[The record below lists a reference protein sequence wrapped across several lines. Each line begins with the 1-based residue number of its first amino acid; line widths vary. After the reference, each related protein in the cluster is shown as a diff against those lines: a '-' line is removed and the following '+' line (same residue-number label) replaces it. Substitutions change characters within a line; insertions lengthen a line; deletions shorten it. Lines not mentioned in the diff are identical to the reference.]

1 MAELTPLMK
10 QYFSIKNKYKDAIVF
25 FRLGDFYE
33 MFGEDAEKASKIL
46 QIALTSRDKTKDEP
60 IPMCGIPYF
69 ASETYISKLINAG
82 YKVAICEQLEDAKD
96 SKGIVERDIVRIIT
110 PGTHSPENP
119 RENIYIA
126 SIMPDKNKHGIAIA
140 DISTGEFIIYETDK
154 DIKDELYRFNPKELV
169 IPSSISKN
177 IYYSELVNEFFISP
191 FDDWYFEFSESYKI
205 LLKYLKV
212 ASLEG
217 FGCEGMNSA
226 ISAAGALINYLNET
240 QKGSFIL
247 KKIKTLSQES
257 YMFLDASAQKNLELI
272 NNLRNG
278 SNEETLL
285 WVLDETLTPMGSR
298 FLKSSLLKPLID
310 INEIKNRQ
318 DAVHYLYED
327 FLLLEELRNNLRK
340 IQDIE
345 RLTIKINSKT
355 ANARDL
361 VALKNSL
368 IILPKIKNL
377 LLKADNNYIRE
388 LSNDIYNFDK
398 IIKLIDDGIMNNPPL
413 NVKEG
418 GIIKDGFDPEIDDLR
433 NISKKGKEIISNIE
447 SKERE
452 KTGISSLKVGYNK
465 LYGYYIEVT
474 KPNLHMVPEYYIRKQ
489 TLIGSERFI
498 TQELKEYETKVI
510 SSEERL
516 KTLEY
521 QLFIN
526 ILNQLSEETNKLFQ
540 TSHSIAVLDFL
551 SSLAIV
557 AKRHNYVK
565 PTIDNNGII
574 DIIEGRHPV
583 LERTLTESK
592 FIPNN
597 AYMDMEDNRLLII
610 TGPNMAGKST
620 YMRQIALIIIMA
632 QIGSF
637 VPATSAKL
645 GIVDRIFTRIGA
657 SDYLTKNQSTFM
669 VEMIEVANIVNNAS
683 ENSIIIL
690 DEVGRGTSTFD
701 GISIAWAVA
710 EYILKKIKAKTLFAT
725 HYNELTELGIIHK
738 GVKNYNISVKEWGD
752 EIIFLRKI
760 EKGAADKSYGIQVA
774 RLAGIPDEILNR
786 AKEVLANLE
795 KEELDE
801 IGRPK
806 FINDKYNKEITQ
818 LDLFSSIN
826 DSIIS
831 EIKQLDIENLSPED
845 ALNKLKE
852 LKRRLNL

>member
-398 IIKLIDDGIMNNPPL
+398 IIKLIDNGIMNNPPL